1 MVVWVYIYLLQK
13 KTNVKIY
20 LIISFSFIENSE
32 KKSSKENLKDAGTK
46 IIKED
51 TENVDQQPIDQHH
64 YTTNQQLLLS
74 NHAVDPNI
82 QIVEP
87 ADQSNQPADQL
98 EEPTNQI
105 VKPNQIKEQ
114 SDQLVEPID
123 QLVESV
129 DQPSQRKLKIF

>member
-1 MVVWVYIYLLQK
+1 M
-13 KTNVKIY
+13 
-20 LIISFSFIENSE
+20 
-32 KKSSKENLKDAGTK
+32 KDAGTK
-46 IIKED
+46 IKED
-51 TENVDQQPIDQHH
+51 TETVDQKPIDQLQ